1 MLVISNHLLGKVPVP
16 KDSIIRVNLAWYSS
30 VEAARQALDEINR
43 DVYLDYPR
51 GRTKPPKPG
60 ITLYEAIELAN
71 EYKVRYFAVSNV
83 EVPKFIKE
91 ILARLETAEFVPKI
105 ETALGVENIR
115 AIIATGVKTLMLD
128 KEDLYVDVDMDA
140 WAYEKLVDSVRQQ
153 TNNVTLLEL
162 QGVVFA

>member
-1 MLVISNHLLGKVPVP
+1 MLVISNHLQGKMPLP
-16 KDSIIRVNLAWYSS
+16 KDAIIRVNLAWYPS
-30 VEAARQALDEINR
+30 VEAARQALDDANR
-43 DVYLDYPR
+43 DIYLDYPR
-51 GRTKPPKPG
+51 GRTKPPKPK

-83 EVPKFIKE
+83 EVPKFIEE
-91 ILARLETAEFVPKI
+91 ISARLETAEFVPKI

-115 AIIATGVKTLMLD
+115 AIITTGVKTIMLD

-140 WAYEKLVDSVRQQ
+140 WAYEKLIDSVRQQ
-153 TNNVTLLEL
+153 TSNVTLLEL